1 MEKVSKDELLGIL
14 RGYEK
19 EIEKMGNE
27 IAEYKKKSIDEIKAD
42 HEGKVDLNTKL
53 LLENSDLKKK
63 IEVLQ
68 SGASSQVLFYYHYC
82 MSNIQYCYFYSFIA
96 TF

>member
-68 SGASSQVLFYYHYC
+68 SGASSQVLFLL
-82 MSNIQYCYFYSFIA
+82 SL
-96 TF
+96 